1 MRKDNIV
8 VIIYR
13 DDNSNGEDA
22 KNEQWVQLIQNYNN
36 DINNIVT

>member
-1 MRKDNIV
+1 MIRMIVVMMRKDNI

-22 KNEQWVQLIQNYNN
+22 KNE
-36 DINNIVT
+36 